1 MNSKEAITVDS
12 SGSDILLPEIVGVL
26 LVDSDSLC
34 LTILSK
40 MLLKYGY
47 KVFTAKRATDGLCI
61 IRERE
66 GELNL
71 VLAEAHLPDMDKYEL
86 LETVGEM
93 SKLPVVSCLFKG
105 AAFYL
110 VKPVTMNDIRNL
122 WQFTFM
128 KKTDRT
134 MASEEL
140 SSISSEHDTESQII
154 SKRARREEQKEME
167 KDVDNSSVLKKP
179 KLIWTE
185 ELHNRFLQAIRV
197 LGIDGAHPK
206 KILQYMNVPG
216 LRKENISSHLQ
227 KYRLALKRKQ
237 DLKNT
242 MNMDYDESN
251 LAAFNLSTM
260 DLQGDSYQV
269 QEMQSLTSFQPKFG
283 SYNYEPKD
291 VSGCLSMP
299 FLGNT
304 HSFNHVGP
312 NCKHGQQTLSNNL
325 VDSTYPCSGFAG
337 KSADFQPM
345 EDSNGEDIFM
355 ALSDF
360 LDPGFES

>member
-1 MNSKEAITVDS
+1 MYD
-12 SGSDILLPEIVGVL
+12 
-26 LVDSDSLC
+26 
-34 LTILSK
+34 
-40 MLLKYGY
+40 
-47 KVFTAKRATDGLCI
+47 F
-61 IRERE
+61 
-66 GELNL
+66 
-71 VLAEAHLPDMDKYEL
+71 
-86 LETVGEM
+86 
-93 SKLPVVSCLFKG
+93 
-105 AAFYL
+105 
-110 VKPVTMNDIRNL
+110 
-122 WQFTFM
+122 
-128 KKTDRT
+128 
-134 MASEEL
+134 
-140 SSISSEHDTESQII
+140 
-154 SKRARREEQKEME
+154 
-167 KDVDNSSVLKKP
+167 
-179 KLIWTE
+179 
-185 ELHNRFLQAIRV
+185 
-197 LGIDGAHPK
+197 
-206 KILQYMNVPG
+206 
-216 LRKENISSHLQ
+216 LQ

-312 NCKHGQQTLSNNL
+312 NCIHGQQTLSNNQ
-325 VDSTYPCSGFAG
+325 VDSTYPCSGFTG